1 MSPTIPTHRL
11 PDYNCGTVAHIYWE
25 RQDLAVDPQ
34 LRQWLAGDAGPG
46 AAGDCSP
53 PLDVVETSAEIQL
66 LIDLPGVSPTDVQIV
81 FSQGTLIVAGRKTPS
96 SCAHKEA
103 AFHLA
108 ERSFG
113 RFVRAVRLSGAFD
126 AGRARASL
134 DAGELCIVLPKIE
147 ERRGRDIRIA
157 VDGA

>member
-1 MSPTIPTHRL
+1 
-11 PDYNCGTVAHIYWE
+11 VAHIYWE
-25 RQDLAVDPQ
+25 RRDLADDPQ
-34 LRQWLAGDAGPG
+34 LRQWLAGDSGPDP
-46 AAGDCSP
+46 AGDCSP
-53 PLDVVETSAEIQL
+53 PLDVVETGSEIQL
-66 LIDLPGVSPTDVQIV
+66 LIDLPGVPPAEIQIV
-81 FSQGTLIVAGRKTPS
+81 FSQGTLIVAGRKKPAA
-96 SCAHKEA
+96 CVHQEA

-113 RFVRAVRLSGAFD
+113 RFVRAVRLAGAFD

-134 DAGELCIVLPKIE
+134 HAGELCIVLPKIE